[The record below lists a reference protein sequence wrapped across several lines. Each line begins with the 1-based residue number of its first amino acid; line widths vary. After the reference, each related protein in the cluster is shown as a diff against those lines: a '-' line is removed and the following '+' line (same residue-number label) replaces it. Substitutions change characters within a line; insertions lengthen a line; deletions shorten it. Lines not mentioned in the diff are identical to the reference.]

1 MGQTSQDDEPC
12 LPYGEVEGQSLK
24 ILLTLVLINAG
35 KNYFLWSGPVPMIN
49 ISKLELI
56 REAFTK
62 TNEFRKTKVN
72 PIFHKLVPGLVSL
85 KGEKWVKHRRMMNP
99 AFRMEKLK

>member
-1 MGQTSQDDEPC
+1 M
-12 LPYGEVEGQSLK
+12 
-24 ILLTLVLINAG
+24 ILRLVLINAG

-99 AFRMEKLK
+99 AFRMEKLKVSP